1 MNNRLTSQVLNW
13 AGATL
18 GLLSIFFVWQR
29 FNKYLAGVG
38 WSRLES
44 WPWAWLGILA
54 IVYCASNFFLAL
66 AWTQVLRGLGSTP
79 KQAETIRIYGK
90 SQLAKYIPGN
100 IFHFAGRQGLSMAA
114 GLPAKLIAKSSVVEI
129 LLLFLAGSQFVF
141 LILPL
146 SFPGIS
152 PLACLVILA
161 TLTIFVTSIL
171 RVWLGPHVSSAF
183 VWQALFVATSGC
195 IFWGVTQ
202 MTGRNEFNMQHV
214 LPIIGAYTIAW
225 LAGLATPGAPAGI
238 GIREAIALVLLGK
251 WMEKDELLT
260 AIVAGR
266 MITIVGDLLFFLIS
280 WIEIKKI
287 DMRRLVSRING

>member
-1 MNNRLTSQVLNW
+1 
-13 AGATL
+13 
-18 GLLSIFFVWQR
+18 
-29 FNKYLAGVG
+29 
-38 WSRLES
+38 
-44 WPWAWLGILA
+44 
-54 IVYCASNFFLAL
+54 
-66 AWTQVLRGLGSTP
+66 
-79 KQAETIRIYGK
+79 
-90 SQLAKYIPGN
+90 
-100 IFHFAGRQGLSMAA
+100 
-114 GLPAKLIAKSSVVEI
+114 
-129 LLLFLAGSQFVF
+129 
-141 LILPL
+141 
-146 SFPGIS
+146 
-152 PLACLVILA
+152 
-161 TLTIFVTSIL
+161 
-171 RVWLGPHVSSAF
+171 
-183 VWQALFVATSGC
+183 
-195 IFWGVTQ
+195 